1 MNIKSLL
8 SGFLRWLVNMSW
20 VERFGWVGVLSIYF
34 GYLFM
39 VNGFMAPTSAVFLA
53 MNIGGSALFG
63 YQCYRTNNPPGIFL
77 QSAWI
82 LGSLPALVWLFT

>member
-1 MNIKSLL
+1 MNIKNLL
-8 SGFLRWLVNMSW
+8 GRFASWLANMSW
-20 VERFGWVGVLSIYF
+20 VERLGWVGVLSIYF

-39 VNGFMAPTSAVFLA
+39 VNGYMSSSGVTFLA

-63 YQCYRTNNPPGIFL
+63 YQCYKTENPPGIFL

-82 LGSLPALVWLFT
+82 LGSLPAVARLF